1 MGVFVTPVMARR
13 IAKGVHR
20 EWLPCSRWLR
30 VPVFYGPV
38 QTSFSG
44 R

>member
-1 MGVFVTPVMARR
+1 MGVSVTSGVALRV
-13 IAKGVHR
+13 AKGVPR
-20 EWLPCSRWLR
+20 ERFLCSRWLR